1 MIFPVLALAT
11 RIDLVHNLMTSLL
24 HSVFWKAAH
33 AIASP
38 WGLSGRPLIHW
49 PVSGLGF
56 SSTELLMELCTTPT
70 VERASGTV
78 WFFFL
83 LLKQHAVCSCYTKDQ
98 FYTSCFLWNRLP
110 EAITYIDSFLTVEV
124 NFLIWFFKIYQIA
137 NFIGTLKS
145 EYQVPMQNCF

>member
-11 RIDLVHNLMTSLL
+11 WIDLVHNLMTSLL

-38 WGLSGRPLIHW
+38 WGLSGRPLD
-49 PVSGLGF
+49 PLTRVRTGF
-56 SSTELLMELCTTPT
+56 LIYW
-70 VERASGTV
+70 ASDGAMYYTHCRKGQ
-78 WFFFL
+78 WNSLIFFL